1 MSSHDFLKI
10 RRIAHFLSARSTVR
24 PLRVVTAAVFL
35 CMLGAFHHAAAQHVL
50 HGVVLGRESMPLT
63 GATVGIKGTNKGAIT
78 GVDGNFILEIPNAS
92 DSIQIRYM
100 GYEILTVVAG
110 ARRERTFNLQ
120 FNEEQAKLD
129 EVTVVGFGTQKKISV
144 TGSIASI
151 PVKELKQSASPSLS
165 NALGGRLPGIVT
177 RQPSAEPGADA
188 AQVYIRGFG
197 TWSSRAPLVLVDGVE
212 RDMNLINAQAIE
224 SVTILKDASATAVY
238 GVRGANG
245 VILITT
251 RKGEEGRPKVVF
263 RTETAQLTPTRLP
276 KYINSYEYASLMN
289 EALKLANTPARWTD
303 QELQKFKD
311 GSDPFLYPDVDWT
324 STIMR
329 KHTYQSINNL
339 SISGGSHIVRYYT
352 NVGFTDQSGIWKND
366 PANDY
371 STNERMK
378 RYNFRS
384 NIDVNVTKDLILSL
398 GLGGIIRKA
407 NYGATGAD
415 ALLGALRWTPPLSN
429 PVLNPDGSTGAS
441 STQIGNN
448 PWGLAT
454 QAGYSTHDLSTIQG
468 TFSAN
473 WDLSSVVTKGLSLQ
487 GKFAYDYNSSS
498 DVDRIKQFEVKRFVG
513 TDAQT
518 GEDQYIVYREE
529 QPLGYV
535 THGGADRALY
545 SELQAN
551 YNKSFGVHTV
561 TGMVLFNQR
570 DYVNLEAGNSISN
583 LPQRRQ
589 GVAARATYSYN
600 NKYLVEFDMGY
611 NGSENFPPGKRF
623 GFFPSVSGGWIL
635 SNEGFWGET
644 NVINELKLRGSY
656 GKVGNDQIGGERFL
670 YLTTVNAR
678 TGQTY
683 AFGGAQ
689 TNTKPGIDE
698 MKIGT
703 PDITWETASKLNI
716 GVDMEMFDGK
726 ITLQVDGFNELRTG
740 ILLQRNTIPSAA
752 GFNPTSIPYG
762 NLGKVK
768 NRGVDASLEVKNVT
782 STGFYYSFRGDF
794 TYAHNTVLENDEP
807 TPKYPYL
814 SGKGHPIDQPWGLVS
829 LGFFKNQEEI
839 DKSPVQTFQSSVIPG
854 DIKYKD
860 INGDNVIN
868 AYDIQPIGSPRTPEV
883 MYGFGGTISYKNFDL
898 SVFFNGAANTSL
910 FLNGPSIWPFLKG
923 QGSFNILTEYYD
935 NRWTETNQ
943 KNAKYPVTA
952 GDINTNNFRE
962 NTVYLKNANYMRL
975 KNAEIGYTFPISF
988 SDRIG
993 IKQLRV
999 FVNSQN
1005 VYTWDKLHFIDPE
1018 ANDGIGGYPLQRSI
1032 NFGLQAD
1039 FK

>member
-1 MSSHDFLKI
+1 MNKHDFLSI
-10 RRIAHFLSARSTVR
+10 RKKVRFLVKQNRACPAMMVALVLFFT
-24 PLRVVTAAVFL
+24 
-35 CMLGAFHHAAAQHVL
+35 LGAFHPASAQHVL
-50 HGVVLGRESMPLT
+50 HGTVLGKESEPLP
-63 GATVGIKGTNKGAIT
+63 GATVGIKGTNKGVVT
-78 GVDGNFILEIPNAS
+78 GVDGNFILEISRPS
-92 DSIQIRYM
+92 DTLQIRYV
-100 GYEILTVVAG
+100 GYQMLSVAAG
-110 ARRERTFNLQ
+110 MQREARFNLQ
-120 FNEEQAKLD
+120 FNEEQAKLE
-129 EVTVVGFGTQKKISV
+129 EVTVVGFGTQKKVSV

-151 PVKELKQSASPSLS
+151 PVSELKQSASPSLS
-165 NALGGRLPGIVT
+165 NALGGRLPGIIT

-197 TWSSRAPLVLVDGVE
+197 TWSDRAPLVLVDGVE

-245 VILITT
+245 VILIKT
-251 RKGEEGRPKVVF
+251 KQGQEGRPKVVF

-276 KYINSYEYASLMN
+276 RYINSYEYASLMN
-289 EALKLANTPARWTD
+289 EALQLDNTPPRWSD
-303 QELQKFKD
+303 DELQKFKD
-311 GSDPFLYPDVDWT
+311 GSDPYLYPDVDWT
-324 STIMR
+324 KTIMR

-339 SISGGSHIVRYYT
+339 SISGGNQIVRYYT

-371 STNERMK
+371 STNERMR

-384 NIDVNVTKDLILSL
+384 NVDINVTRDLIVSL

-415 ALLGALRWTPPLSN
+415 ALLSALRVTPPLSN
-429 PVLNPDGSTGAS
+429 PVLNPDGSTGGS

-454 QAGYSTHDLSTIQG
+454 QAGYSTHDLSTVQG

-513 TDAQT
+513 TDPQT

-535 THGGADRALY
+535 IHGGAGRALY
-545 SELQAN
+545 TELQTN
-551 YNKSFGVHTV
+551 YHRSFGVHSV
-561 TGMVLFNQR
+561 TGMILLNQR
-570 DYVNLEAGNSISN
+570 DYVDLEAGSSIAN

-589 GVAARATYSYN
+589 GIAARATYSYN

-623 GFFPSVSGGWIL
+623 GFFPSVSGGWVL
-635 SNEGFWGET
+635 SNESFWGHS
-644 NVINELKLRGSY
+644 NIINELKLRGSY

-678 TGQTY
+678 TGQRY

-689 TNTKPGIDE
+689 TNSKPGIDE

-703 PDITWETASKLNI
+703 PDITWETASKANVGI
-716 GVDMEMFDGK
+716 DMEMFNGK
-726 ITLQVDGFNELRTG
+726 ITLQVDGFHELRTG
-740 ILLQRNTIPSAA
+740 ILLQRSTIPYAA
-752 GFNPTSIPYG
+752 GFNPASIPYG

-768 NRGVDASLEVKNVT
+768 NTGVDASLEIKNVT
-782 STGFYYSFRGDF
+782 SGGFYYSFRGDF

-814 SGKGHPIDQPWGLVS
+814 SGKGHPIDQPWGLVA
-829 LGFFKNQEEI
+829 LGFFKDQEDV
-839 DKSPVQTFQSSVIPG
+839 DKSPVQTFQSNVIPG

-860 INGDNVIN
+860 INGDNIIN
-868 AYDIQPIGSPRTPEV
+868 AYDIQPIGHPRTPEI
-883 MYGFGGTISYKNFDL
+883 MYGFGGTLSYKNFDL
-898 SVFFNGAANTSL
+898 SLFFNGAAGTSL

-923 QGSFNILTEYYD
+923 QGSYNILEEYYD
-935 NRWTETNQ
+935 NRWTGDNQ
-943 KNAKYPVTA
+943 KKAKYPVTE

-962 NTVYLKNANYMRL
+962 STVYLKNANYLRL
-975 KNAEIGYTFPISF
+975 KNAEIGYTLPVSF
-988 SDRIG
+988 SDRIA
-993 IKQLRV
+993 IKQLRI

-1005 VYTWDKLHFIDPE
+1005 VYTWDKLGFIDPE
-1018 ANDGIGGYPLQRSI
+1018 TNDGIGGYPLQRTI